1 MKIRTVLATAAGM
14 GIGYVLGARAGRGK
28 FEELKAQAQRIVT
41 DPDVRQKVADLP
53 NTVRENLPKAQA
65 AVSDAIKGAG
75 DKVQSGKG
83 RNSAAATDTP
93 STAGYSATGGTSTF
107 STSDTPTTPTT
118 PVTPSTTGTTPS
130 TTGTTSAPDTLGTF
144 ETPDPDAP
152 NSNF

>member
-53 NTVRENLPKAQA
+53 TTVRETLPKAQA
-65 AVSDAIKGAG
+65 AVSDAIKGAS
-75 DKVQSGKG
+75 DKAQSGKG
-83 RNSAAATDTP
+83 RDSSSTDTT
-93 STAGYSATGGTSTF
+93 STPGYSATGGTTTF
-107 STSDTPTTPTT
+107 STSETTTP
-118 PVTPSTTGTTPS
+118 PVTPTTPS

-152 NSNF
+152 HSNA